1 MNFYL
6 KKIMKYKK
14 SENKTLLK
22 DMELTKISLVTNG
35 ESKENIW
42 VVKDGDKCYLQNHAI
57 LFYPYPTWGLELD
70 FANVIDVKNI
80 RSESPETTI
89 LTIHTQAYEELSDF
103 IQDDGEFLFEK
114 YIEFVEEKQK
124 EMIDKAQQN

>member
-1 MNFYL
+1 
-6 KKIMKYKK
+6 MKYKK

-22 DMELTKISLVTNG
+22 DMELIKISLTTDG
-35 ESKENIW
+35 EGRENIW
-42 VVKDGDKCYLQNHAI
+42 AVKDGDKCYLQNHSI

-70 FANVIDVKNI
+70 FASITDIKNI
-80 RSESPETTI
+80 RGESPETTV
-89 LTIHTQAYEELSDF
+89 LVIHSQAYEELSDF
-103 IQDDGEFLFEK
+103 IQDDGEFMFEE